1 MTKEEKQE
9 IIKICKC
16 CKKEFIA
23 KRRSKIFCSRRCGGK
38 EWRENNKEKASE
50 YAKEYRENNREEL
63 DNYAKEYYE
72 NNKEEILEYAKEY
85 RENNKEEISIKG
97 KKYYEN
103 NKEEISIK
111 GKEYRENHK
120 EEISIK
126 NKEYRENN
134 KEEISIKGKE
144 YYQNNKEEISIKA
157 KKYRENHKEERN
169 ERQNNRIKTDINYKL
184 TCNLRSRLTR
194 AIKNN
199 QKSGSAVDDLG
210 CGISE
215 LILYLESKFQ
225 PGMTWDNWNYRGWH
239 IDHIIPLSSF
249 NLENREELLK
259 AVNYA
264 NLQPLW
270 AKDNISKNNKII

>member
-85 RENNKEEISIKG
+85 RENNKEKASEYAKEYHENNREELSIKG
-97 KKYYEN
+97 IEYRKN
-103 NKEEISIK
+103 NKEKIN
-111 GKEYRENHK
+111 EY
-120 EEISIK
+120 
-126 NKEYRENN
+126 NKKR
-134 KEEISIKGKE
+134 
-144 YYQNNKEEISIKA
+144 YQNNKEEISIKA

-225 PGMTWDNWNYRGWH
+225 PGMNWDNWNYRGWH

-249 NLENREELLK
+249 NLTIREELLK